1 MQDTD
6 GQRVAI
12 VTGGAIRVGEA
23 ISRRL
28 VQAGYHV
35 VVHAFS
41 SSARAKALADEI
53 GGSWVCSD
61 LTTEDGVELIF
72 EHVDGLGQP
81 LKVLVNNAAM
91 FEPDAPDL
99 VDKARWDAHFQLNV
113 RAPFRAAQ
121 LAAERMRRCG
131 GGSIVNLLDI
141 AAMRPETGYAHYSAT
156 KAALE
161 SLTYGLAAEW
171 APMIRVN
178 GVAPG
183 AALMPTTFTE
193 AERNIR
199 LERTP
204 MKEEPG
210 ANALA
215 DTVAFLV
222 DGPRAITGAVVP
234 VDGGLSV
241 TW

>member
-1 MQDTD
+1 M
-6 GQRVAI
+6 RI
-12 VTGGAIRVGEA
+12 
-23 ISRRL
+23 
-28 VQAGYHV
+28 
-35 VVHAFS
+35 S
-41 SSARAKALADEI
+41 SSTY
-53 GGSWVCSD
+53 VHPF
-61 LTTEDGVELIF
+61 V
-72 EHVDGLGQP
+72 P
-81 LKVLVNNAAM
+81 LN
-91 FEPDAPDL
+91 
-99 VDKARWDAHFQLNV
+99 WQLNV
-113 RAPFRAAQ
+113 CGAA
-121 LAAERMRRCG
+121 AVR
-131 GGSIVNLLDI
+131 SSNLDI

-210 ANALA
+210 AYALA

-222 DGPRAITGAVVP
+222 DGPRR
-234 VDGGLSV
+234 
-241 TW
+241 